1 VNLAT
6 KLRNALLLTALVVGL
21 PGLALAVL
29 PPSVDGAPM
38 PSLAPMLER
47 VTPGV
52 VNIATEGVQ
61 RIRRNPLLEDPF
73 FRRFFNIPELPAE
86 RRVESLG
93 SGVII
98 DAARG
103 LIVTNNHVIAQ
114 ADRIRVR
121 LRDERV
127 MLAELVGADPETDVA
142 LIRIPAERLTAVPL
156 AAPDSLRVGDF
167 VVAIGNPFGLGQTV
181 TSGIVSALG
190 RTGLGILGYEDLIQT
205 DASINPG
212 NSGGALVNLKGELVG
227 INTAIF
233 TQGAGNIGIG
243 FAIPANMAMQ
253 VTEQLLQFGEV
264 RRGFLGAQLQ
274 DLDPALAEAF
284 GLPPG
289 QSGAVLNAIVPGSAA
304 DEAGLKAGDV
314 VVGLNGRQINSAG
327 ELRTQIGLL
336 RVGDPVQLEVL
347 REGKRIAVTARV
359 TPREMTEVAGDDFP
373 NPRLAGA
380 AFRNFQGPGGDQR
393 GVVVTQVTPGSRA
406 WQNGLRPGDILVE
419 ANRRPLTSVAELAQV
434 MAAPGN
440 QVLLRVRRQGV
451 EAFMVLR

>member
-1 VNLAT
+1 
-6 KLRNALLLTALVVGL
+6 
-21 PGLALAVL
+21 
-29 PPSVDGAPM
+29 
-38 PSLAPMLER
+38 
-47 VTPGV
+47 
-52 VNIATEGVQ
+52 
-61 RIRRNPLLEDPF
+61 
-73 FRRFFNIPELPAE
+73 
-86 RRVESLG
+86 
-93 SGVII
+93 
-98 DAARG
+98 
-103 LIVTNNHVIAQ
+103 
-114 ADRIRVR
+114 
-121 LRDERV
+121 
-127 MLAELVGADPETDVA
+127 
-142 LIRIPAERLTAVPL
+142 
-156 AAPDSLRVGDF
+156 
-167 VVAIGNPFGLGQTV
+167 
-181 TSGIVSALG
+181 
-190 RTGLGILGYEDLIQT
+190 
-205 DASINPG
+205 
-212 NSGGALVNLKGELVG
+212 VG

>member
-1 VNLAT
+1 M
-6 KLRNALLLTALVVGL
+6 KLRNALLLAALAVVAL
-21 PGLALAVL
+21 PGIAIAVL

-52 VNIATEGVQ
+52 VNIATEGVE

-73 FRRFFNIPELPAE
+73 FRRFFNVPDLPAE
-86 RRVESLG
+86 RRTEALG

-103 LIVTNNHVIAQ
+103 LVVTNNHVIAN
-114 ADRIRVR
+114 AVRIRVR

-127 MLAELVGADPETDVA
+127 LSAELVGTDPETDVA
-142 LIRIPAERLTAVPL
+142 LIRIPAENLTAVPL
-156 AAPDSLRVGDF
+156 AASEALRVGDF

-233 TQGAGNIGIG
+233 SQGGGNIGIG
-243 FAIPANMAMQ
+243 FAIPANMALQ
-253 VTEQLLQFGEV
+253 VAEQLLQFGEV

-284 GLPPG
+284 GLQPG

-304 DEAGLKAGDV
+304 DEAGLQAGDV
-314 VVGLNGRQINSAG
+314 VVSLNGRQINSAA

-336 RVGDPVQLEVL
+336 RVGEPVQLEVL
-347 REGKRIAVTARV
+347 REGKRLTVSARV
-359 TPREMTEVAGDDFP
+359 TPREPTEVAGDDFP

-380 AFRNFQGPGGDQR
+380 TFRNFQGPGGDQR
-393 GVVVTQVTPGSRA
+393 GVVVTQVAPGSRA
-406 WQNGLRPGDILVE
+406 WQNGLRPGDIITQ
-419 ANRRPLTSVAELAQV
+419 ANRRALSGVADLAEV
-434 MAAPGN
+434 MAAPGA
-440 QVLLRVRRQGV
+440 QVVLRVRRQGV
-451 EAFMVLR
+451 EAFIALR